1 MNEQHSSRSL
11 VGVTYYMCDDEEEVC
26 VRESRI
32 TTRRDARFRKLAGAS
47 LCTATLVTTALV
59 EKPHYG
65 IVGLALNASC
75 FGFLQGVFHQ

>member
-1 MNEQHSSRSL
+1 MS
-11 VGVTYYMCDDEEEVC
+11 DDEEVC

-32 TTRRDARFRKLAGAS
+32 TTHRDARFRKMAGIS
-47 LCTATLVTTALV
+47 LCISTLFAAGFV
-59 EKPHYG
+59 ERPHLG